1 MYSSKKLP
9 MTLLPK
15 VPGLTL
21 EDLGIDTDMVSLSV
35 ASTRPSASCPVC
47 DQTSAKLHSHYL
59 RTLADLPWS
68 GRAVRLLLRV
78 RRFRYS
84 SPECPRRI
92 FAERL
97 PDLVEPYAR
106 KTVRLYEDLEL
117 VGFALGG
124 ESGARLIARLGMA
137 ASPSTLVRY
146 IRRATLVA
154 ERPSLTVIGIDDFAL
169 RRGYRYATIIV
180 DLQSHEP
187 IDLLPDRE
195 AQEIASWLKA
205 HPQLEIIS
213 RDRGSSYAEGA
224 TEGAPQ
230 AVQVADRW
238 HLLKNLGSALERFAT
253 RHSEQ
258 IKQAAKRAVQ
268 ARGGEDSLIWAFSM
282 SSMLRDTAQERESRE
297 RRQKRCDRYQKVME
311 LYNQGVSQK
320 AIAEELGMS
329 RVTVNTYVHS
339 EGFPERSTY
348 HSPHR
353 SILDPYSPYIHKRF
367 SEGCQGA
374 RQLWREI
381 KEMGYPGKG
390 RMVRRYAVNLRKMLA
405 GMSAEEQA
413 EFLEA
418 SPNSLKAPSAR
429 RAAWWLTKPE
439 EDLDVEQRA
448 FVETLCLSSEEAKK
462 AREIALKFKEMIS
475 ERQVECLDDWL
486 QAALEGGVR
495 ELESFARTLSWDYE
509 AVAAAL
515 KYEWSQGQVEGQIN
529 RLKLIKKQ
537 MYGRANFD
545 LLRQRV
551 LGAA

>member
-1 MYSSKKLP
+1 
-9 MTLLPK
+9 MTLSPK
-15 VPGLTL
+15 VPGLRL
-21 EDLGIDTDMVSLSV
+21 EDVAIDAEMISLSV
-35 ASTRPSASCPVC
+35 QSTCPNVACTVCGHKSAR
-47 DQTSAKLHSHYL
+47 LHSHYL
-59 RTLADLPWS
+59 RTLADLPWG

-78 RRFRYS
+78 RRFRCS
-84 SPECPRRI
+84 RPECPRRI

-106 KTVRLYEDLEL
+106 KTVRLHEVLEL

-124 ESGARLIARLGMA
+124 EAGARLIARLGMV

-146 IRRATLVA
+146 IRRAWLSPEPT
-154 ERPSLTVIGIDDFAL
+154 LTVIGIDDFAL
-169 RRGYRYATIIV
+169 RRGYRYATVIV

-187 IDLLPDRE
+187 IDLLPERDSKM
-195 AQEIASWLKA
+195 IASWLKA
-205 HPQLEIIS
+205 HPQIEIIS

-224 TEGAPQ
+224 KEGAPG

-258 IKQAAKRAVQ
+258 IKQAAKSAVQ
-268 ARGGEDSLIWAFSM
+268 ARGGEDSLVWAFSM

-297 RRQKRCDRYQKVME
+297 RRQKRYDRYQKVME
-311 LYNQGVSQK
+311 LYNQGVSHK
-320 AIAEELGMS
+320 AIAEGLEMS

-339 EGFPERSTY
+339 EVFPERSTY
-348 HSPHR
+348 HSPRR
-353 SILDPYSPYIHKRF
+353 SILDPYIPYIHKRF
-367 SEGCQGA
+367 SEGCQDA

-381 KEMGYPGKG
+381 KEMGYPAKD
-390 RMVRRYAVNLRKMLA
+390 RMVRRYAVNLRKILA

-418 SPNSLKAPSAR
+418 SPSSLKAPSAR
-429 RAAWWLTKPE
+429 RAAWWLAEPE

-462 AREIALKFKEMIS
+462 AREIALRFKEMIT
-475 ERQVECLDDWL
+475 ERQIECLDGWL
-486 QAALEGGVR
+486 QAASESGVR
-495 ELESFARTLSWDYE
+495 ELQSFARTLSWDYD

-515 KYEWSQGQVEGQIN
+515 RYEWSQGQVEGQID

>member
-1 MYSSKKLP
+1 
-9 MTLLPK
+9 
-15 VPGLTL
+15 
-21 EDLGIDTDMVSLSV
+21 MV
-35 ASTRPSASCPVC
+35 
-47 DQTSAKLHSHYL
+47 
-59 RTLADLPWS
+59 
-68 GRAVRLLLRV
+68 
-78 RRFRYS
+78 
-84 SPECPRRI
+84 
-92 FAERL
+92 
-97 PDLVEPYAR
+97 
-106 KTVRLYEDLEL
+106 
-117 VGFALGG
+117 
-124 ESGARLIARLGMA
+124 

-146 IRRATLVA
+146 VRRATLAVLA
-154 ERPSLTVIGIDDFAL
+154 VDRPSPTVIDIDDFAL

-180 DLQSHEP
+180 DLESHEP
-187 IDLLPDRE
+187 IDLLPDRDSQ
-195 AQEIASWLKA
+195 AIASWLKA
-205 HPQLEIIS
+205 HPQVEIVS

-224 TEGAPQ
+224 TKGAPG
-230 AVQVADRW
+230 AVQIADRW

-253 RHSEQ
+253 RHSEH
-258 IKQAAKRAVQ
+258 IKQAAKSAVQ
-268 ARGGEDSLIWAFSM
+268 ARGGEDCLSSVFSV
-282 SSMLRDTAQERESRE
+282 SSMLRDTAQERESQK
-297 RRQKRCDRYQKVME
+297 RRQKRYDRYQNVMK

-320 AIAEELGMS
+320 AIAEELSMS

-353 SILDPYSPYIHKRF
+353 SIPEPYIPYIHKRWA
-367 SEGCQGA
+367 EGCQDA
-374 RQLWREI
+374 QQLWREI
-381 KEMGYPGKG
+381 KEMGYPGKD

-405 GMSAEEQA
+405 ELSVEEQA
-413 EFLEA
+413 KFLEA

-429 RAAWWLTKPE
+429 RAAWWLAKPK

-462 AREIALKFKEMIS
+462 ARELALQFKEMIT
-475 ERQVECLDDWL
+475 ERQIERLDGWL
-486 QAALEGGVR
+486 QAALASGVR
-495 ELESFARTLSWDYE
+495 ELDSFARTLGWDYE